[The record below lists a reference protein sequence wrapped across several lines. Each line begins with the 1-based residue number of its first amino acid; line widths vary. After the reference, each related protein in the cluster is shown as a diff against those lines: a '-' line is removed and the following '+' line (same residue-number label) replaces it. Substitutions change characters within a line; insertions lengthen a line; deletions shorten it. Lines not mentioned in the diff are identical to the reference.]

1 MQTTNLKVIAATSL
15 QQATTII
22 FHTVVLRVPV
32 VTPHDRGDVI
42 IFNFSDEQVSGVSG
56 SYDVINTDR
65 AGQVA

>member
-1 MQTTNLKVIAATSL
+1 MQTTNLKVIATTSL

-42 IFNFSDEQVSGVSG
+42 FNFSDEQVSGVSG
-56 SYDVINTDR
+56 SYDVINIDR